1 LSLQERVLGM
11 NRVISKDQIEHP
23 AIAKF
28 NSKFS
33 LPARP
38 TDNPPQMPEHLDDL
52 HDSDLMDLYT
62 QFMGWVSY
70 SKGQL
75 VKAEISEDREANYCR
90 VLEARVLI
98 EQWGADAKGDRVT
111 IAKARRDVDD
121 RVISQQETYQVARA
135 YRKLIEAMFESC
147 ERGAQL
153 LSRELSRRIGL
164 NSKEQ
169 RTSRFGA

>member
-1 LSLQERVLGM
+1 MLGM
-11 NRVISKDQIEHP
+11 RVISKDHVEDP
-23 AIAKF
+23 AVSKF

-33 LPARP
+33 LPSRP
-38 TDNPPQMPEHLDDL
+38 SEEPPSIPDALDDIG
-52 HDSDLMDLYT
+52 DSELMETYAE
-62 QFMGWVSY
+62 FMSWVSY
-70 SKGQL
+70 LKGQL
-75 VKAEISEDREANYCR
+75 VKAEIDEDREANKCR

-98 EQWGADAKGDRVT
+98 EQWGSDAKGDRVT

-121 RVISQQETYQVARA
+121 RVVSQQESYQTCRA
-135 YRKLIEAMFESC
+135 YRKLVEALFESC